1 MNNTARKW
9 QKIFSSGAD
18 YDLLYLSVSA
28 ASAVINRIATRNAG
42 RTKYIGAMF
51 RTCMLSLLALFVFT
65 SNAQTILVHGHRGSR
80 ATRPE
85 NTIPAFEYAIQH
97 GAAVLELDLAVTRDN
112 VLVVSH
118 SPFLS
123 GDFPGERTCVGPETP
138 PHTAI
143 HSLTLAQVKEYDCGA
158 QTLGKFPR
166 QVAVPGTKIPTFD
179 EVLDLASQGTFDFNV
194 ETKSFPSH
202 PELTPS
208 PEEFVK
214 MIEDAV
220 KRHNLQSRVILQS
233 FDFRTLAAMKKLD
246 PSIRLSALIG
256 ANSKDDAMM
265 GITDHDKDFV
275 SIGKKT
281 GAQIISPDFHLVT
294 PEKVAAAHAAGLQV
308 VPWTADTPADWQAL
322 ADAKVDA
329 IITDDPE
336 ALVLWLRNKKLHP

>member
-1 MNNTARKW
+1 MYR
-9 QKIFSSGAD
+9 F
-18 YDLLYLSVSA
+18 
-28 ASAVINRIATRNAG
+28 
-42 RTKYIGAMF
+42 
-51 RTCMLSLLALFVFT
+51 LLACTLLTMSASGV
-65 SNAQTILVHGHRGSR
+65 NAQTILVHGHRGSR

-97 GAAVLELDLAVTRDN
+97 GADVLELDLAVTRDN

-123 GDFPGERTCVGPETP
+123 VDFPGERECAGPP
-138 PHTAI
+138 LAPHTAI
-143 HSLTLAQVKEYDCGA
+143 HSLTLPQILQYDCGA
-158 QTLGKFPR
+158 KTLPKFPK
-166 QVAVPGTKIPTFD
+166 QIAVPGTRIPTFD
-179 EVLDLASQGTFDFNV
+179 QVLDLAPQGKFDFNV

-208 PEEFVK
+208 PEEFVR
-214 MIEDAV
+214 MIDDAV

-233 FDFRTLAAMKKLD
+233 FDFRTLVAMKKLN
-246 PSIRLSALIG
+246 PSIRLSALVG
-256 ANSKDDAMM
+256 DVRGDALM

-281 GAQIISPDFHLVT
+281 GAQIISPAFELVT

-308 VPWTADTPADWQAL
+308 APWTPDTPEDWQKM

-336 ALVLWLRNKKLHP
+336 ALLAWLRSQSKPLHP